1 MILSLDP
8 GNVETAYVLFDK
20 DGAISRH
27 GKVPNAEITQ
37 ILREANFQTCVCEM
51 IASYGMAVGKTVF
64 DTCVWIGR
72 FEQITYDM
80 DKNFIPVF
88 RLDVKL
94 HHCKSPKAK
103 DSNVRQALIDRLG
116 EPGTKAAPG
125 GTYGI
130 KADVW
135 SALAIGLYA
144 QDKSLR

>member
-8 GNVETAYVLFDK
+8 GNVETAYVLLSST
-20 DGAISRH
+20 GEIRRH
-27 GKVPNAEITQ
+27 GKVPNAEIVQ
-37 ILREANFQTCVCEM
+37 ILRETKYDLCVCEM

-72 FEQITYDM
+72 FQQIVYDL
-80 DKNFIPVF
+80 DKNFRPVF
-88 RLDVKL
+88 RLEVKL

-116 EPGTKAAPG
+116 EPGTKSNPG
-125 GTYGI
+125 ITYGI

-135 SALAIGLYA
+135 SALAIALFA
-144 QDKSLR
+144 QDNNLK